1 MAFAKGRH
9 GQALHPYET
18 TWQRFLTGM
27 ERESKSLFIDYLKAD
42 DTEYV
47 RTVTEG
53 PLQQGGRIYR
63 PGVKFDTYR
72 AGRRQGIG
80 KSTSSRT
87 WSDPEYYSE
96 SVSSEMD
103 DKSGAGETAG
113 VLGCE
118 SESSQHEEADIEKV
132 KAFLQQPIQ
141 YRPSYGKTVESHP
154 RQCVI
159 IATVNGER
167 GYLRDITGNRRF
179 WIIKL
184 HQQKQRK
191 KWDFDKSFRDQFWAE
206 AKAICE
212 SGEKLYLEGEILD
225 VAEAAQRE
233 AMEVDER
240 IGMVEEYLA
249 ILLPEDWETKDLY
262 ERRNFLDS
270 SSAITSEKGSAVRAS
285 VSNAELWCECF
296 GRSLQDLKPTD
307 SYR

>member
-1 MAFAKGRH
+1 MK
-9 GQALHPYET
+9 
-18 TWQRFLTGM
+18 
-27 ERESKSLFIDYLKAD
+27 K
-42 DTEYV
+42 
-47 RTVTEG
+47 
-53 PLQQGGRIYR
+53 
-63 PGVKFDTYR
+63 
-72 AGRRQGIG
+72 
-80 KSTSSRT
+80 
-87 WSDPEYYSE
+87 
-96 SVSSEMD
+96 
-103 DKSGAGETAG
+103 
-113 VLGCE
+113 
-118 SESSQHEEADIEKV
+118 ADIEKV
-132 KAFLQQPIQ
+132 KAFLSTADDK

-307 SYR
+307 SYAIAALMAQIPGWERSPERAKQAIYGRQRLYRRSN